1 MESDSNPQALA
12 KKVLDMLDRKDLSLA
27 CAESAT
33 GGLASHLLTN
43 ISGSSKHFMGGVVCY
58 TAEAKVEL
66 LGVAWDLIND
76 YGTISE
82 EVTTEL
88 LKGLRK
94 LGADLGFAICGVA
107 GTQLEGKPPGYMV
120 IGISNNERIQIH
132 TCQFSGDRISIKEQA
147 VSKAFELIIAEL
159 NQM

>member
-1 MESDSNPQALA
+1 MESDISVQDLA
-12 KKVLDMLDRKDLSLA
+12 KKVLDLLDRKDLFLA

-43 ISGSSKHFMGGVVCY
+43 ISGASKHFMGGIVCY

-66 LGVAWDLIND
+66 LGVNWDLIND
-76 YGTISE
+76 YGTISV

-94 LGADLGFAICGVA
+94 LGADLGFAISGVA
-107 GTQLEGKPPGYMV
+107 GSQLEGKPPGYMV
-120 IGISNNERIQIH
+120 IGISNNERIQVQNF
-132 TCQFSGDRISIKEQA
+132 QFSGNRTQIKEQA
-147 VSKAFELIIAEL
+147 VAKAFELIIDEL